1 MVELVFEQ
9 MIVSLQF
16 VLSRFGIKLFVD
28 ELSRIVCVLYYQI
41 PSYVVCL
48 VSPRYIGTLTYKY
61 ILFAGLFQPPEVTT
75 LEASQRRFL
84 VVKDQI

>member
-28 ELSRIVCVLYYQI
+28 ELSRIVCVLYYQMS
-41 PSYVVCL
+41 SYVVCL
-48 VSPRYIGTLTYKY
+48 VSPRYTLTYKY

-75 LEASQRRFL
+75 LEASPRRFL
-84 VVKDQI
+84 VVKGQI